1 MKHQVLLL
9 TFLSLFTFIGKAQ
22 ILEFNPAFP
31 NINDVVTIT
40 YDATQ
45 GNAALVGQSQIYCH
59 AGLITS
65 TSTSPTNW
73 QFVQGNWGT
82 ADPQVAMT
90 NIGNN
95 KHTITIDIDQFYG
108 FPAGTNVL
116 QFAFVFRTAN
126 GSIVGRDTD
135 GSDIYYDMY
144 PVNAGLLASFFNPS
158 AGATLDVN
166 EQLPIEAAAN
176 QTATLTLKQDGVVL
190 QTLSNANQLNYT
202 LTATQAGTH
211 LLEFVADNGTTQVVD
226 STYFTVNPI
235 VVPINP
241 PYTGLKNGINYI
253 NDTTVVLQ
261 LHAPQKEH
269 IYVIGDFNNWLPT
282 TNYHM
287 NLATNMNSWWI
298 EISGLTP
305 GQKYGYQYFID
316 GSLRLADP
324 MSPLILDPNND
335 ASIDAQTYPNPH
347 PYPTGLTTGFVTIM
361 QPGAN
366 PYNWANTNF
375 VAPAKKDLVIYELL
389 PRDFVA
395 KHNYQTLIDTLDYLS
410 KLGINAL
417 ELMPPG
423 EFENN
428 QSWGYNPSFHMAL
441 DKYYGTPEKFKEL
454 VDSCHGRGIAVIIDI
469 VFNHAFG
476 QSPMVNMYWDA
487 ANSRPAANSPWFNAV
502 CPHPPYCWGY
512 DFDHTRIATQ
522 EYIDQ
527 INQYWIETYNIDGF
541 RFDYTK
547 GFVNNANNY
556 SLERINL
563 LKRMADEI
571 WAYKSNAYV
580 ILEHWCDNNEEKQL
594 ADYGMMLWGNVTYG
608 YKEALMGY
616 PTSSNISS
624 GIYTNRG
631 WTIPHLVSYAES
643 HDEERSMFNALTY
656 GNSTN
661 GTHNAKDLYTALG
674 RAQALAVTFLTQPG
688 PRMLWQF
695 QELGYDISIDVP
707 CRVCNKPILWNY
719 YTQARRRQLYDVYS
733 ATLALRNNYET
744 FRSLNFQ
751 YSLTSAVKRVNMNHS
766 TMNGI
771 SLANFAVTT
780 QAAIPNFQ
788 HAGWWYE
795 YFSGDSINV
804 VNALAPI
811 DLAPGA
817 YRIYT
822 DIKLPKPTITDAPVN
837 VEELFIEDFEMNIFP
852 NPASDLIN
860 VSFIASNFSPFELL
874 IINQEGVV
882 VSRQKGS
889 TQEGKNSIEVLLQ
902 DLPAGAYHSLLQIG
916 NLRSNKEFIKVN

>member
-9 TFLSLFTFIGKAQ
+9 TFLSLFTFISKAQ

-82 ADPQVAMT
+82 VDPQVAMT

-108 FPAGTNVL
+108 FPAGTSVL

-135 GSDIYYDMY
+135 GSDIYYNVY
-144 PVNAGLLASFFNPS
+144 PVNAGLVAGFFHPS
-158 AGATLDVN
+158 ASTILDLNDPLQVV
-166 EQLPIEAAAN
+166 AASN
-176 QTATLTLKQDGVVL
+176 QTATLTLKEDGNVL
-190 QTLSNANQLNYT
+190 QTLTNATQLNYN
-202 LTATQAGTH
+202 LTASAAGTH
-211 LLEFVADNGTTQVVD
+211 LLEFIADNGTTQIID
-226 STYFTVNPI
+226 SAYYTVNPV
-235 VVPINP
+235 VVPQNP
-241 PYTGLKNGINYI
+241 PYSNLQNGINYI

-269 IYVIGDFNNWLPT
+269 IYVIGDFNSWTPT

-287 NLATNMNSWWI
+287 NLSTNNATWWL

-316 GSLRLADP
+316 GNMRFADP

-335 ASIDAQTYPNPH
+335 NNISAITYPNPH
-347 PYPTGLTTGFVTIM
+347 PYPLGLTTGFVTVL
-361 QPGAN
+361 QTAAL
-366 PYNWANTNF
+366 PYTWSSTNF
-375 VAPAKKDLVIYELL
+375 TAPEKKDLVIYELHV
-389 PRDFVA
+389 RDFIA
-395 KHNYQTLIDTLDYLS
+395 KRNYQTLIDTLDYLS
-410 KLGINAL
+410 KLGINAI

-428 QSWGYNPSFHMAL
+428 ESWGYNPSFHMAL
-441 DKYYGTPEKFKEL
+441 DKYYGTPEKFKEF
-454 VDSCHGRGIAVIIDI
+454 VDSCHGRGIALI
-469 VFNHAFG
+469 VDMVLNHAFG
-476 QSPMVNMYWDA
+476 QNPMVNMYWDA
-487 ANSRPAANSPWFNAV
+487 ANARPAANSPWFNAI
-502 CPHPPYCWGY
+502 CPHEPYCWGY
-512 DFDHTRIATQ
+512 DFDHTRLATQ
-522 EYIDQ
+522 NYIDQ
-527 INQYWIETYNIDGF
+527 VNRYWVETYNIDGF

-547 GFVNNANNY
+547 GFVNNANGY
-556 SLERINL
+556 SMERINL

-571 WAYKSNAYV
+571 WAYKPNAYV
-580 ILEHWCDNNEEKQL
+580 ILEHWCDNSEEEQL
-594 ADYGMMLWGNVTYG
+594 ADYGMMLWGNVTHG
-608 YKEALMGY
+608 YQDALMGF
-616 PTSSNISS
+616 PNSSNISS
-624 GIYTNRG
+624 GVYSSRG
-631 WTIPHLVSYAES
+631 WSVPHLISYAES
-643 HDEERSMFNALTY
+643 HDEERTMYEALTY
-656 GNSTN
+656 GNNTN
-661 GTHNAKDLYTALG
+661 AAHNARELYTALG

-695 QELGYDISIDVP
+695 QELGYDISIDNP

-733 ATLALRNNYET
+733 ATLSLRNNYET

-751 YSLTSAVKRVNMNHS
+751 HSLTGAVKRVNMNHS
-766 TMNGI
+766 SMNGV

-780 QAAIPNFQ
+780 QSALPLFQ
-788 HAGWWYE
+788 HSGWWYE
-795 YFSGDSINV
+795 YFSGDSLNV
-804 VNALAPI
+804 TNALAPI
-811 DLAPGA
+811 SLAPGE

-822 DIKLPKPTITDAPVN
+822 DVKLAQPEITDAPVS
-837 VEELFIEDFEMNIFP
+837 VDELMVSAFELKVFP
-852 NPASDLIN
+852 NPAGENVQIGFTALGINPYEILLLSQSGQVVLQKRGTSNIGDNQIALDISD
-860 VSFIASNFSPFELL
+860 F
-874 IINQEGVV
+874 
-882 VSRQKGS
+882 
-889 TQEGKNSIEVLLQ
+889 
-902 DLPAGAYHSLLQIG
+902 PAGDYHFLVKVG
-916 NLRSNKEFIKVN
+916 NSTANEGFVKVN

>member
-9 TFLSLFTFIGKAQ
+9 TFLSLFTFISKAQ

-82 ADPQVAMT
+82 VDPQVAMT

-108 FPAGTNVL
+108 FPATTNVL
-116 QFAFVFRTAN
+116 QLAFVFRNASGN
-126 GSIVGRDTD
+126 IVGRAAD

-190 QTLSNANQLNYT
+190 QTLSNATQLNYT

-347 PYPTGLTTGFVTIM
+347 PYPIGLTTGFVTIM

-454 VDSCHGRGIAVIIDI
+454 VDSCHGRGIAVIVDI

-487 ANSRPAANSPWFNAV
+487 ANNRPAANNPWFNAI
-502 CPHPPYCWGY
+502 CPHEPYCWGY
-512 DFDHTRIATQ
+512 DFDHTRLATQ
-522 EYIDQ
+522 QFIDQ
-527 INQYWIETYNIDGF
+527 VNKYWIETYNVDGF

-547 GFVNNANNY
+547 GFVNNANGY
-556 SLERINL
+556 SNERINL

-571 WAYKSNAYV
+571 WAYKPNAYV
-580 ILEHWCDNNEEKQL
+580 ILEHWCDNSEEEQL
-594 ADYGMMLWGNVTYG
+594 ADYGMMLWGNVTHG
-608 YKEALMGY
+608 YQDALMGF
-616 PTSSNISS
+616 PNSSNISS
-624 GIYTNRG
+624 GVYSSRG
-631 WTIPHLVSYAES
+631 WSVPHLISYAES
-643 HDEERSMFNALTY
+643 HDEERTMYEALTY
-656 GNSTN
+656 GNNTN
-661 GTHNAKDLYTALG
+661 AAHNARELYTALG

-695 QELGYDISIDVP
+695 QELGYDISIDNP

-733 ATLALRNNYET
+733 ATLSLRNNYET

-751 YSLTSAVKRVNMNHS
+751 HSLTGAVKRVNMNHS
-766 TMNGI
+766 SMNGV

-780 QAAIPNFQ
+780 QSALPLFQ
-788 HAGWWYE
+788 HSGWWYE
-795 YFSGDSINV
+795 YFSGDSLNV
-804 VNALAPI
+804 TNALAPI
-811 DLAPGA
+811 SLAPGE

-822 DIKLPKPTITDAPVN
+822 DVKLAQPEITDAPVS
-837 VEELFIEDFEMNIFP
+837 VDELMVSAFELKVFP
-852 NPASDLIN
+852 NPAGENVQIGFTALGINPYEILLLSQSGQVVLQKRGTSNIGDNQIALDISD
-860 VSFIASNFSPFELL
+860 F
-874 IINQEGVV
+874 
-882 VSRQKGS
+882 
-889 TQEGKNSIEVLLQ
+889 
-902 DLPAGAYHSLLQIG
+902 PAGDYHFLVKVG
-916 NLRSNKEFIKVN
+916 NSTANEGFVKVN